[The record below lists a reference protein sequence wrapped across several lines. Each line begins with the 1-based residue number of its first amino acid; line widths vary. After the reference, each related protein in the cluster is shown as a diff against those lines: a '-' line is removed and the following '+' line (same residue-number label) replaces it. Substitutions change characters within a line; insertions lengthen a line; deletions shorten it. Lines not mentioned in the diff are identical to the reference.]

1 METLTDVSYHVEQ
14 SKKLN
19 ELCSFILNELAS
31 RKKNEITKE
40 WLTKCIDRFF
50 HPEKYLPKTR
60 KKQKSFY
67 ELSEEY
73 LSKKEFS
80 VSHTKSIRVLVRDV
94 ARYEGFVRATDNSRK
109 NFVFD
114 IDKVRRD
121 DIEDFFDYLRNEK
134 DLSEEYPTIFAKL
147 LKQYP
152 VGIKRGQ
159 CVLVVRGD
167 NTIVKLAKKLK
178 AFFVWLYE
186 SGKTTNSKRLHD
198 DVLHISKKPL
208 RGELSG
214 FLSIY
219 QAEAS
224 CISPKVY

>member
-1 METLTDVSYHVEQ
+1 MATIYKRLLKRVLGETELREILIRLRNGNDYDLIAKSGIFVTPDNFKNGEIVVNRRKVGNDVSYHVEQ

-94 ARYEGFVRATDNSRK
+94 ARYEGFV
-109 NFVFD
+109 
-114 IDKVRRD
+114 
-121 DIEDFFDYLRNEK
+121 YL
-134 DLSEEYPTIFAKL
+134 I
-147 LKQYP
+147 
-152 VGIKRGQ
+152 
-159 CVLVVRGD
+159 
-167 NTIVKLAKKLK
+167 
-178 AFFVWLYE
+178 
-186 SGKTTNSKRLHD
+186 
-198 DVLHISKKPL
+198 
-208 RGELSG
+208 
-214 FLSIY
+214 
-219 QAEAS
+219 
-224 CISPKVY
+224 